1 MFEEDIYMNVKPMM
15 TIIDMTITNAIN
27 TLSGANVK
35 NMLRVKTVTPS
46 SLAH

>member
-1 MFEEDIYMNVKPMM
+1 MNVKPVM
-15 TIIDMTITNAIN
+15 TVIDMTITNAIN

-35 NMLRVKTVTPS
+35 NMLKVKTVTPS